1 MPLSPTRL
9 PSPYASDRLVRLAA
23 RLRPALCDTLITVGS
38 QEFPAHSLVLA
49 GVSQQLGR
57 RGHWAVVKGISPS
70 TFAQLLHF
78 VYGESLEL
86 HPGELGPL
94 EEAARTL
101 GVQSLEEACIRAR
114 RDMAREELGPGLK
127 NQQEELEKH
136 TRDSMRGV
144 GAFGEKQRPE
154 KFVRTGGKEQET
166 LHRPR
171 PPRESPDMAEATLEG
186 RGEQMR
192 PKEQLHQALVGHGRV
207 SGKQEVIMW
216 LRDSAKGSEESL
228 REFPGPLPPAGS
240 FQTGTT
246 PSPWW
251 AEAPWLG
258 EGQPAL
264 WSILLLPPR
273 YGTPFSHSI
282 PMTGAWQEVWPRDQR
297 IPLPLNLHKG
307 LWSQNQLASSSPT
320 PGKPLTAW
328 HAPCNVVSRLGLRPG
343 LQESSLSRVPA
354 SLCSLQVPSP
364 RAPHSSALGSR
375 KSLITGTQV
384 SRVRV
389 LLPQRHYGPSLSVPV
404 TRLWESQP
412 CPPLPFVPTGK
423 LATCVS
429 QVGTASRPSHPHP
442 PPPTPARS
450 RPYSCSVCGK
460 RFSLKHQMETHY
472 RVHTGMGPFSCSL
485 CPQRSRDFSAMTKHL
500 RTHGAA
506 PYRCPLCQAGC
517 PSLASMQAHMRG
529 HSPSQLP
536 PGWTIRSTF
545 LYSSSSRP
553 SRASTSPSRPS
564 SSTT

>member
-57 RGHWAVVKGISPS
+57 RGRWAVVKGISPS

-127 NQQEELEKH
+127 NQQEELEKP

-154 KFVRTGGKEQET
+154 KFVRAGGKEQET

-171 PPRESPDMAEATLEG
+171 LPRESPDMAEATLEG

-192 PKEQLHQALVGHGRV
+192 PKEQLHQALVGHGRAG
-207 SGKQEVIMW
+207 GKQEVIMW

-240 FQTGTT
+240 FQTGIT

-251 AEAPWLG
+251 AEAPWMG

-297 IPLPLNLHKG
+297 IPLSLNLHKG

-320 PGKPLTAW
+320 PG
-328 HAPCNVVSRLGLRPG
+328 S
-343 LQESSLSRVPA
+343 
-354 SLCSLQVPSP
+354 
-364 RAPHSSALGSR
+364 
-375 KSLITGTQV
+375 
-384 SRVRV
+384 
-389 LLPQRHYGPSLSVPV
+389 LPQGPTQLSPGEPEESDQRH
-404 TRLWESQP
+404 
-412 CPPLPFVPTGK
+412 TGK

-460 RFSLKHQMETHY
+460 RFSLKHQMETHH
-472 RVHTGMGPFSCSL
+472 RVHTGMGVLPCANCFLPNSSGLAPKSLSAVLPSNNLAQLPLPTPRRVFTPPFFLHEPSPPPSLGEKPFSCSL

>member
-1 MPLSPTRL
+1 MRCPGGSYNRLEYAVPPSPFHHGPYTVAFLSEPLRLVPRQGTMPLSPTRL

-186 RGEQMR
+186 RGEQMK

-320 PGKPLTAW
+320 PG
-328 HAPCNVVSRLGLRPG
+328 S
-343 LQESSLSRVPA
+343 
-354 SLCSLQVPSP
+354 
-364 RAPHSSALGSR
+364 
-375 KSLITGTQV
+375 
-384 SRVRV
+384 
-389 LLPQRHYGPSLSVPV
+389 LPQGPTQLSPGEPEESDHRH
-404 TRLWESQP
+404 
-412 CPPLPFVPTGK
+412 TGK

-472 RVHTGMGPFSCSL
+472 RVHTGEKPFSCSL